1 MAQSTWSKHAE
12 TRSGGPRR
20 NGRCPPTDRCD
31 GVTSMSKMSLEER
44 LKRAILLTLLA
55 ALLMAVLVLLGIR
68 PWEALPGR

>member
-1 MAQSTWSKHAE
+1 
-12 TRSGGPRR
+12 
-20 NGRCPPTDRCD
+20 
-31 GVTSMSKMSLEER
+31 MSKMSLEER